1 MPMYSAASIEQ
12 VTSSSDIVDVI
23 GSYLPLKQA
32 GGVFK
37 ALCPFHQEKTPS
49 FNVNPA
55 RQRYHCF
62 GCGADGDVI
71 KFVREYENMDFVG
84 AVRRLADRAGVALV
98 EENASPEDRGAGQLK
113 RRLLALHADA
123 AAWFHKNL
131 MRSQAAQSA
140 RDYLKGRELSAEV
153 AASWQL
159 GYAPWEGLAG
169 WAAGQGYT
177 PEELVAGGLLKYGE
191 DESRPPYDSFR
202 NRLMFPICNEM
213 GEVVGFSGRILIA
226 DERAPKYVNSPE
238 TPIFTKGRI
247 LFGLHRAKKAM
258 TQAGYAIVC
267 EGQIDLITAF
277 EAGVQNVVAP
287 QGTAFTDRQAQIL
300 KRQVDQ
306 AVLCFDSDG
315 AGQKAAERSFPALL
329 QCNLTVRVATMPPG
343 EDPDSLIR
351 KGGAAAFRERIERA
365 QDFFDF
371 QMERLGK
378 QYDLRTPRGKAQF
391 AARMAE
397 SVALLTDGVLREATV
412 ERVSALLGLSPE
424 VFRPLLKKA
433 GSRMARAVPDLRAG
447 GQIEEA
453 APAFE
458 KPPTNIAHLIRLA
471 VEHPEAR
478 RWLQQQPWR
487 ESLPHLAGAELLG
500 KTLEAEFDPEDPAA
514 VNVFL
519 ATLEPAEEAYVS
531 ARLMERP
538 FPQPM
543 ALVRGCWAGVESS
556 HLRERLASLQSRMR
570 LPGISPTETTQIQK
584 EVLDLQGRLH
594 DIARP

>member
-1 MPMYSAASIEQ
+1 MFSAASIEQ

-32 GGVFK
+32 GAVFK

-71 KFVREYENMDFVG
+71 KFVREYENLDFVG
-84 AVRRLADRAGVALV
+84 AVKRLADRAGVVLV
-98 EENASPEDRGAGQLK
+98 EENVSGEERGAGQLK

-123 AAWFHKNL
+123 AAWYHRNL
-131 MRSQAAQSA
+131 MRSPAAEPA
-140 RDYLKGRELSAEV
+140 RDYLKSRGISAEV
-153 AASWQL
+153 AANWQL
-159 GYAPWEGLAG
+159 GYAPEAWDGLSAWG
-169 WAAGQGYT
+169 ISQGYSV
-177 PEELVAGGLLKYGE
+177 EEMLAGGLLRLSEKQHA
-191 DESRPPYDSFR
+191 YDGFR
-202 NRLMFPICNEM
+202 HRLMFPICNEM
-213 GEVVGFSGRILIA
+213 GEVVGFSGRVLGSDDQTA
-226 DERAPKYVNSPE
+226 KYVNSPE

-258 TQAGYAIVC
+258 TNAGYAIVC

-306 AVLCFDSDG
+306 VVLCFDSDG

-329 QCNLTVRVATMPPG
+329 QCNLTVRVVTMPPG

-351 KGGAAAFRERIERA
+351 KGGAGAFRERIELA

-378 QYDLRTPRGKAQF
+378 QFDLGTPRGKLQF
-391 AARMAE
+391 ATRIAE
-397 SVALLTDGVLREATV
+397 TVALLTDGLLREATV
-412 ERVSALLGLSPE
+412 EKVSARLGMAPE

-433 GSRMARAVPDLRAG
+433 GPRLARNRPDLRAAD
-447 GQIEEA
+447 QAEEA

-458 KPPTNIAHLIRLA
+458 RPPTNIAHLIRLA
-471 VEHPEAR
+471 VEHTEAR
-478 RWLQQQPWR
+478 QWLLRQPWR
-487 ESLPHLAGAELLG
+487 ESLPHAAGAELLAKALG
-500 KTLEAEFDPEDPAA
+500 AEFDPEDVTS
-514 VNVFL
+514 VNAFL
-519 ATLEPAEEAYVS
+519 MTLEPAEESFVS
-531 ARLMERP
+531 ALLMERP

-543 ALVRGCWAGVESS
+543 ALVRGGWAGLESS

-570 LPGISPTETTQIQK
+570 VPGLSPVETTQIQK
-584 EVLDLQGRLH
+584 EVLDLQKRLT

>member
-1 MPMYSAASIEQ
+1 MPIFSAASIEQ
-12 VTSSSDIVDVI
+12 VTSSSDIVDVV

-32 GGVFK
+32 GAVFK

-49 FNVNPA
+49 FQVNPA

-71 KFVREYENMDFVG
+71 KFVREYENLDFVG

-98 EENASPEDRGAGQLK
+98 EENGSPEDRGAGQLK

-123 AAWFHKNL
+123 AAWYHRNL
-131 MRSQAAQSA
+131 MRSPAALPA
-140 RDYLKGRELSAEV
+140 RDYLKERGISAEV

-159 GYAPWEGLAG
+159 GYAPDERNATTLWGAE
-169 WAAGQGYT
+169 QGYSV
-177 PEELVAGGLLKYGE
+177 EEMLAGGLLKTSE
-191 DESRPPYDSFR
+191 TQRTYDGFR
-202 NRLMFPICNEM
+202 HRLMFPISNEQ
-213 GEVVGFSGRILIA
+213 GEVVGFSGRVLGA
-226 DERAPKYVNSPE
+226 DAQTAKYLNSPE

-258 TQAGYAIVC
+258 IQAGYAIVC
-267 EGQIDLITAF
+267 EGQLDLITAF

-306 AVLCFDSDG
+306 VVLCFDSDG

-351 KGGAAAFRERIERA
+351 QGGAEAFRERIERA

-371 QMERLGK
+371 QMERLGR
-378 QYDLRTPRGKAQF
+378 QYDLGTPRGKAQF
-391 AARMAE
+391 ATRIAE

-412 ERVSALLGLSPE
+412 EKVSALLGMSPD

-433 GSRMARAVPDLRAG
+433 GPRNPRAGVDLRAG
-447 GQIEEA
+447 PIEE
-453 APAFE
+453 PPPTFE
-458 KPPTNIAHLIRLA
+458 RPPTNIAHLIRLA

-478 RWLQQQPWR
+478 RWLRQQPWR
-487 ESLPHLAGAELLG
+487 ESLPHAAGAELLAR
-500 KTLEAEFDPEDPAA
+500 TLEAELDPDHPAT
-514 VNVFL
+514 VNAFL
-519 ATLEPAEEAYVS
+519 ATLEPPEEAFV
-531 ARLMERP
+531 AGLLRERP

-543 ALVRGCWAGVESS
+543 ALVRGCWSGLESS
-556 HLRERLASLQSRMR
+556 HLREHLASLQGRMR
-570 LPGISPTETTQIQK
+570 VPGISPIETTQIQK
-584 EVLDLQGRLH
+584 EVLDLQRRLN
-594 DIARP
+594 DIAQP

>member
-1 MPMYSAASIEQ
+1 MFSSASIEQ

-32 GGVFK
+32 GAVFK

-71 KFVREYENMDFVG
+71 KFVREYENLDFVG

-98 EENASPEDRGAGQLK
+98 EENASAEERGAGQLK
-113 RRLLALHADA
+113 RRLIALHADA
-123 AAWFHKNL
+123 AAWYHRNL
-131 MRSQAAQSA
+131 MRSPAGQPA
-140 RDYLKGRELSAEV
+140 RDYLKGRGISAEV
-153 AASWQL
+153 AAGWQL
-159 GYAPWEGLAG
+159 GYAPDAWD
-169 WAAGQGYT
+169 AAVLWGGEQGYSV
-177 PEELVAGGLLKYGE
+177 EELLAGGLVKTS
-191 DESRPPYDSFR
+191 ESQRAYDGFR
-202 NRLMFPICNEM
+202 HRLMFPISNEQ
-213 GEVVGFSGRILIA
+213 GEVVGFSGRVLGSDDQTA
-226 DERAPKYVNSPE
+226 KYVNSPE
-238 TPIFTKGRI
+238 TPIFTKGRL

-258 TQAGYAIVC
+258 TNAGYAIVC

-306 AVLCFDSDG
+306 VVLCFDSDG
-315 AGQKAAERSFPALL
+315 AGQKAAEKSFPALL

-351 KGGAAAFRERIERA
+351 KGGAGAFRERIELA

-378 QYDLRTPRGKAQF
+378 EYDLGTPRGKSQF
-391 AARMAE
+391 ATRIAE

-412 ERVSALLGLSPE
+412 EKVSALLGMSPD

-433 GSRMARAVPDLRAG
+433 SPRMARAAPDLRAG
-447 GQIEEA
+447 DQIEEA
-453 APAFE
+453 APTFE
-458 KPPTNIAHLIRLA
+458 RPPTNIAHLIRLA

-478 RWLQQQPWR
+478 RWLLQQPWR
-487 ESLPHLAGAELLG
+487 ESLPHAAGAELLAR
-500 KTLEAEFDPEDPAA
+500 TLEAEFDPEDLAA

-519 ATLEPAEEAYVS
+519 ATLETPEEAFVS
-531 ARLMERP
+531 GLLMERP

-543 ALVRGCWAGVESS
+543 ALVRGCWAGLESS
-556 HLRERLASLQSRMR
+556 HLRERLASMQSRMR
-570 LPGISPTETTQIQK
+570 VPGISPIETTQIQK
-584 EVLDLQGRLH
+584 EVLDLQSRLK